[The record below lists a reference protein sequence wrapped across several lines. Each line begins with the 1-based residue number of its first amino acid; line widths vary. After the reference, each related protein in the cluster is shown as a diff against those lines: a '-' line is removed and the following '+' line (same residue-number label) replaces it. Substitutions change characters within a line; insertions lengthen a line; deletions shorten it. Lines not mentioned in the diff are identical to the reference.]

1 MVVSF
6 LQYERDG
13 HNLLKASCDLERF
26 GYGYGLEMIGI
37 GGPNET
43 GRFSWPKNIRHL
55 LNSPWATGI
64 LSVFGVF
71 GEPYDTIRNKK
82 HQTSTTPKVCKLYPY
97 HMI

>member
-1 MVVSF
+1 ME
-6 LQYERDG
+6 LGD
-13 HNLLKASCDLERF
+13 
-26 GYGYGLEMIGI
+26 I

-43 GRFSWPKNIRHL
+43 GRFSGPKNIRHL

-82 HQTSTTPKVCKLYPY
+82 TSNIDHPQGLQVISLSYDIIYAVVKFCANFFGLWMFIYDYLWISLDLY
-97 HMI
+97 